1 MRPDKKPISIAT
13 DTINKEEKEILAEL
27 LQIDIPSNTRAVV
40 YYFNSD
46 STQCFSIEVFARVYD
61 PIDSLDEF
69 IDIVIENKMNHVVGL
84 YAK

>member
-1 MRPDKKPISIAT
+1 MRPDKKPISIT
-13 DTINKEEKEILAEL
+13 TNTLTRGEKEILAEL

-61 PIDSLDEF
+61 LIDSLDEF
-69 IDIVIENKMNHVVGL
+69 IDIIIENKMNHVVGL
-84 YAK
+84 YAE